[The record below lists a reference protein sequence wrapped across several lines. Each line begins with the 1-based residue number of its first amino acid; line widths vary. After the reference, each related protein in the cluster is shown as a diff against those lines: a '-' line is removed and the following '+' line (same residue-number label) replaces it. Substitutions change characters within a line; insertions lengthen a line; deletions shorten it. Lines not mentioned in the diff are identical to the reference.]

1 MGCFVSPVLREYSGA
16 GFPRLMRVCQS
27 LSPAQGEA
35 GGEGL
40 ACVSS
45 PPFMFFIPQG
55 PLVTMATSLQV
66 AKFKTIYFQA
76 RSFADI
82 IHPDEKTM
90 KTFGSSLVPVL
101 S

>member
-16 GFPRLMRVCQS
+16 GFPGLMRVCQS

-55 PLVTMATSLQV
+55 PLVTMATQLTGCQV
-66 AKFKTIYFQA
+66 QNNIFPSKKFC
-76 RSFADI
+76 
-82 IHPDEKTM
+82 
-90 KTFGSSLVPVL
+90 
-101 S
+101 